1 MNYSKQTKAQLLTV
15 IENKDAALQ
24 VYVDDNNIQAY
35 KERESFL
42 LAALFFTAAIGFAF
56 WLSHDASH
64 FGWYHEVIP
73 QVFFIL
79 FYIMSNINN
88 ELLYEQCLEEV
99 IEEATLTETIAKY
112 SAEDLHLAA
121 MNRFSDRGY

>member
-1 MNYSKQTKAQLLTV
+1 MNYSKQTKAQLLAV
-15 IENKDAALQ
+15 IEDKDAALQ

-64 FGWYHEVIP
+64 FGWYHGVIP
-73 QVFFIL
+73 QVFFV
-79 FYIMSNINN
+79 FIMSNINN

-99 IEEATLTETIAKY
+99 IEEATLTETLAKY